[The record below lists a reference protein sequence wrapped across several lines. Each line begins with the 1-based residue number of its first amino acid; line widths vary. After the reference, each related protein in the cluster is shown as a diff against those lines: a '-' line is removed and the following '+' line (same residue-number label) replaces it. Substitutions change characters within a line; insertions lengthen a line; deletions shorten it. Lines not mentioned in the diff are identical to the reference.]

1 MGSLLDWLA
10 HFPPL
15 LWGLEHVEEIV
26 IRALQHGKVPQHV
39 AFVMDGNRRWAR
51 EHRVETIEGHSL
63 GFEALKN
70 LLRVCLKMGVKE
82 VSAFAFSIENFKRS
96 KHEVDTLMDIAKN
109 SLTQITA
116 HGDMVDQ
123 YGIRIR
129 IVGDLAR
136 LKPDVYE
143 TVVNVVESTKNN
155 TRATLNVCFP
165 YTSRH
170 EISNSVQS
178 IVHLA
183 EDEKIVPE
191 DIDEALFEKNLLL
204 NDSLPLD
211 WLIRTSGVERLS
223 DFLMWQVH
231 EDSQISFIDNY
242 WPDFSIWRFFPML
255 IRFQLESQQDA

>member
-1 MGSLLDWLA
+1 MGSLLDWLI

-15 LWGLEHVEEIV
+15 LWGLEQVEEV
-26 IRALQHGKVPQHV
+26 AIRALKHGKIPQHV

-63 GFEALKN
+63 GFETLKN

-82 VSAFAFSIENFKRS
+82 VSTFAFSIENFKRS
-96 KHEVDTLMDIAKN
+96 KHEVDALMDIAKN
-109 SLTQITA
+109 SLNQITA

-129 IVGDLAR
+129 IVGDLAL

-183 EDEKIVPE
+183 EDGKLVPE
-191 DIDEALFEKNLLL
+191 DIDESLFEKHLLL
-204 NDSLPLD
+204 NDSHPLD

-223 DFLMWQVH
+223 DFLLWQVH
-231 EDSQISFIDNY
+231 EDSQISFIDSY

-255 IRFQLESQQDA
+255 IRYQLQSQQGE